1 MSAHWHRV
9 ADTDVPDEG
18 RVNSVEVDGRTVA
31 LGESTGDGG
40 FGQYSAELLTAVKYG
55 IPVKHLLMDN
65 HSLGKISKEQLAAGI
80 PVWHTSLHNPDCAA
94 YAELCGATGI
104 AVARRDE
111 LDGAFAR
118 LFAADRPALL
128 CVQQD
133 AQLL

>member
-1 MSAHWHRV
+1 MSLTPV
-9 ADTDVPDEG
+9 AEETLRRALATVVVVP
-18 RVNSVEVDGRTVA
+18 VTPLLADG
-31 LGESTGDGG
+31 
-40 FGQYSAELLTAVKYG
+40 
-55 IPVKHLLMDN
+55 
-65 HSLGKISKEQLAAGI
+65 
-80 PVWHTSLHNPDCAA
+80 NPDWAA

-118 LFAADRPALL
+118 LFAADGPALL